1 MSKLSLED
9 AMNLVGEAIITVA
22 PEVADEI
29 DGLDRTVD
37 LWDFLDLDSMDHL
50 NVMTEIAR
58 RSGVE
63 IAERDYGDLRSLGS
77 LAEHLS
83 ANAA

>member
-1 MSKLSLED
+1 MSKLSLD
-9 AMNLVGEAIITVA
+9 NATNLIGEAIIAVA
-22 PEVADEI
+22 PELAEEI
-29 DGLDRTVD
+29 DELDRAVD

-63 IAERDYGDLRSLGS
+63 IAERDYGHLRSLGS
-77 LAEHLS
+77 LAQHLS
-83 ANAA
+83 ASAA